1 MSTRQ
6 RNYYL
11 FNAGRLSRK
20 QNTIF
25 FTKYEKLDAEKVIA
39 AFEDELEHEPE
50 FTEAEPDIDYKI
62 SDQKKILPVEDVD
75 SFFIFGESDFNRK
88 FLNFCG
94 SKGIPV
100 HVFNYYGFYSGS
112 FYPRE
117 FLNSGE
123 LILRQVR
130 AFDDPRHR
138 LELATEFI
146 RGASGNILKNL
157 TYYNTRGKDLS
168 RFIAEISSL
177 RQRLETSPPGEINEL
192 MGIEGNIRNWYY
204 EAWPLI
210 IDQEID
216 FTKRVKRPPDNM
228 INALISF
235 GNSLVYTTCLS
246 EIYRTQLSPLIS
258 YLHEPGT
265 KRFSLSLDLAEIFKP
280 LLADRLIFT
289 LLNRNQI
296 TDKHFTTKGKIC
308 WLNEEGRKI
317 FIRDFDERL
326 STTIKHRK
334 LGRNVSYRRLI
345 RLECYKLIKH
355 LLGQEKYQAFQIW
368 W

>member
-1 MSTRQ
+1 MK

-25 FTKYEKLDAEKVIA
+25 FKKYDKLPDEKIVAR
-39 AFEDELEHEPE
+39 FEDEVENEPE
-50 FTEAEPDIDYKI
+50 FTEQEPEIEYQV
-62 SDQKKILPVEDVD
+62 SEQKKVLPVEDVD
-75 SFFIFGESDFNRK
+75 SFFVFGESDFNRK

-94 SKGIPV
+94 SKGILI
-100 HVFNYYGFYSGS
+100 HVFNYYGFYSGT

-123 LILRQVR
+123 LLLRQAR
-130 AFDDPRHR
+130 TFDNIELRM
-138 LELATEFI
+138 ELAREFVA
-146 RGASGNILKNL
+146 GASGNILKNL
-157 TYYNTRGKDLS
+157 QYYNSRGKDTS

-177 RQRLETSPPGEINEL
+177 RERIKTVKKIEEL
-192 MGIEGNIRNWYY
+192 MGIEGNIRHWYY

-210 IDQEID
+210 IDQTIEFD
-216 FTKRVKRPPDNM
+216 KRVKHPPDNM
-228 INALISF
+228 INSLISF
-235 GNSLVYTTCLS
+235 ANTLVYTTCLS

-280 LLADRLIFT
+280 LLADRAIFT

-296 TDKHFTTKGKIC
+296 TEKHFTTKGKIC

-317 FIRDFDERL
+317 FVREFDQRL
-326 STTIKHRK
+326 ATTLKHRT

-355 LLGQEKYQAFQIW
+355 LLGQEKYKAFQIW